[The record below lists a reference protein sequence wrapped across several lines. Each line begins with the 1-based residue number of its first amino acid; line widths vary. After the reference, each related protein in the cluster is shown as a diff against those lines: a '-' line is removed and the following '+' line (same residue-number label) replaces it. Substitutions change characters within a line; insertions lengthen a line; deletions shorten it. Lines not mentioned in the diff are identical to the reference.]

1 MKKIVLVFALAL
13 TTMFVNAQVTFGV
26 KGGVNFATLGGD
38 DADELEGKKSNTG
51 FYLGGTV
58 NIPISSNFAF
68 QPELIYSANQ
78 GMEFR
83 ESPLELNYNLGYLN
97 IPLMLQYR
105 NSGFIAE
112 VGPQIGFLMSA
123 KAKFTDGTTTD
134 EEDIKDSFKS
144 TDFGINL
151 GLGYQFSNGFG
162 LNARYNFGMSSI
174 ADESDV
180 DIKNRVFSVGVFFNF
195 GGNKSKKD

>member
-1 MKKIVLVFALAL
+1 MKKIVLVSVLAL
-13 TTMFVNAQVTFGV
+13 STMFVNAQVTFGV

-58 NIPISSNFAF
+58 NVPISSNFAF

-112 VGPQIGFLMSA
+112 AGPQIGFLMSA
-123 KAKFTDGTTTD
+123 KAKISDGTNTD
-134 EEDIKDSFKS
+134 EEDIKDEFKG
-144 TDFGINL
+144 TDFGVNL

-162 LNARYNFGMSSI
+162 LNARYTFGMSNI
-174 ADESDV
+174 IDETDV
-180 DIKNRVFSVGVFFNF
+180 DVKNRVFSVGVFFNF
-195 GGNKSKKD
+195 GGKKSKD

>member
-1 MKKIVLVFALAL
+1 MKKVVLVSVLAL
-13 TTMFVNAQVTFGV
+13 SVMFVNAQVTFGV

-51 FYLGGTV
+51 FYLGGLV
-58 NIPISSNFAF
+58 NVPISSNFAF
-68 QPELIYSANQ
+68 QPELVYSANQ
-78 GMEFR
+78 GAEFR
-83 ESPLELNYNLGYLN
+83 ESPLELNYNFGYLN

-112 VGPQIGFLMSA
+112 AGPQIGFLMSA
-123 KAKFTDGTTTD
+123 KIKATDGTNTE
-134 EEDIKDSFKS
+134 EEDIKDQMKS

-162 LNARYNFGMSSI
+162 LNARYTFGMANI
-174 ADESDV
+174 IDETDV
-180 DIKNRVFSVGVFFNF
+180 DIKNRVLSVGVFFNF
-195 GGNKSKKD
+195 GGKKAKKD

>member
-1 MKKIVLVFALAL
+1 MKKVVLVSVLAL
-13 TTMFVNAQVTFGV
+13 STMFVNAQVTFGV

-58 NIPISSNFAF
+58 NVPISSNFAF

-105 NSGFIAE
+105 NSGFIA
-112 VGPQIGFLMSA
+112 
-123 KAKFTDGTTTD
+123 
-134 EEDIKDSFKS
+134 
-144 TDFGINL
+144 
-151 GLGYQFSNGFG
+151 
-162 LNARYNFGMSSI
+162 
-174 ADESDV
+174 
-180 DIKNRVFSVGVFFNF
+180 
-195 GGNKSKKD
+195 